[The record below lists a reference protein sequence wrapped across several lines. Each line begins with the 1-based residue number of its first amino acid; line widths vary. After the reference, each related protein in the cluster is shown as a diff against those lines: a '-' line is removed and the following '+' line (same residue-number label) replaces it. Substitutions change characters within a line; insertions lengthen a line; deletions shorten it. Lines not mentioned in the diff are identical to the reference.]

1 MAILA
6 ICTSYST
13 DLQVIDTEKSDGYD
27 TRADV
32 WSLGVTGLELW
43 EAEPPLAGVPPMK
56 AFSLITHGPHPL
68 SLYPSKPPP
77 DIDVSPD
84 DALIPI
90 ADQMP
95 MGMYDF
101 LTK

>member
-1 MAILA
+1 MTESVSEIVLL
-6 ICTSYST
+6 SPK
-13 DLQVIDTEKSDGYD
+13 VIDTEKSDGYD

-68 SLYPSKPPP
+68 SFYPTKAPPEIEESE
-77 DIDVSPD
+77 DEK
-84 DALIPI
+84 LHLCN
-90 ADQMP
+90 DQMP
-95 MGMYDF
+95 TGLLDF
-101 LTK
+101 LSR